1 MSSSIQSIRQGRAAE
16 ARGDSAGALLHYTEA
31 LAAEPHNAKAWTRV
45 GMIMVQL
52 MKWQE
57 AAEQLQLAR
66 HLDAED
72 AEAAHGLAVALFHT
86 GQTAGALE
94 QIDDAARLAPAD
106 WRIAGSQAYMH
117 AATEADPARTLALYR
132 SWGERFADPLAAQA
146 GPFENDRS
154 PGRRLRIG
162 YVTADFR
169 EHSVAFFM
177 EPVLANHDP
186 DAVEVFVY
194 SSGRADAI
202 TERMRAHVPNWHD
215 VAALGD
221 DALYELIRSHRI
233 DVLID
238 LSGHTVGQRLFVFAR
253 RAAPVQVTWLGF
265 MHTLGM
271 RAIDYRITDG
281 GVDPPGN
288 ERWYVERLFR
298 VSCMASYSPPPDSP
312 LRAEPPL
319 LENGFATLISLNN
332 AKKLTDP
339 MLSLWGRILQARPTA
354 QLVLMVQE
362 RNPQDA
368 RAQIEPRLARLGLP
382 VERVLVS
389 PQLPLREFMQ
399 LGHIADVALDTA
411 PISGGTTSLHAL
423 WMGLPIVAMDAEEAA
438 QAATARTLQGL
449 GLGQWVARDA
459 DQYLATALALIDDP
473 ARLREHR
480 AGIRQRMLASAP
492 MDYRGRVAELERAL
506 RLMWANHLIGEPRY
520 LHTDVDLDQA
530 LRECAAVGQ
539 PRAAPTLPRPAMT
552 E

>member
-1 MSSSIQSIRQGRAAE
+1 MSVSIESIRAGQAAE
-16 ARGDSAGALLHYTEA
+16 AGGDAGAALGHYAQA
-31 LAAEPHNAKAWTRV
+31 LAADPRSAKAWTRV

-52 MKWQE
+52 MKWRE

-66 HLDAED
+66 QLDPQD
-72 AEAAHGLAVALFHT
+72 AEAAHGLAVACFHI
-86 GQTAGALE
+86 GETARALE
-94 QIDDAARLAPAD
+94 QIDAAAQLAPQD

-117 AATEADPARTLALYR
+117 AATAADPARTLALYR
-132 SWGERFADPLAAQA
+132 AWGERFADPLAA
-146 GPFENDRS
+146 GVRPPDNEPS
-154 PGRRLRIG
+154 PTRRLRIG

-177 EPVLANHDP
+177 EPVLAHHD
-186 DAVEVFVY
+186 AAQVEVFVY
-194 SSGRADAI
+194 SSGRADEVTA
-202 TERMRAHVPNWHD
+202 RLRALVPHWHD
-215 VAALGD
+215 VAALD
-221 DALYELIRSHRI
+221 DEALHGLIRSHRI

-298 VSCMASYSPPPDSP
+298 VGCMACYSPPPDSP
-312 LRAEPPL
+312 LLLEPPL
-319 LENGFATLISLNN
+319 RQNGFATLISLNN

-339 MLSLWGRILQARPTA
+339 MLQLWGRILQARPTV
-354 QLVLMVQE
+354 QLVVMVQE
-362 RNPQDA
+362 RNPEDA
-368 RAQIEPRLARLGLP
+368 RAQIEPRLRRLGLP
-382 VERVLVS
+382 LDRVLVS

-423 WMGLPIVAMDAEEAA
+423 WMGLPVVALDAEEAA

-449 GLGQWVARDA
+449 GLGEWVAHDA
-459 DQYLATALALIDDP
+459 DSYLATVLALIDD
-473 ARLREHR
+473 AERLRAHR
-480 AGIRQRMLASAP
+480 SEIRERMRASAP
-492 MDYRGRVAELERAL
+492 MDYRRQVAELERAL
-506 RLMWANHLIGEPRY
+506 RLMWLNHLLGEPRY
-520 LHTDVDLDQA
+520 LHTDVDLEQA
-530 LRECAAVGQ
+530 LRDCSARLPAAS
-539 PRAAPTLPRPAMT
+539 PLPRPVRT

>member
-94 QIDDAARLAPAD
+94 QIDDAARLAPED

-146 GPFENDRS
+146 RPFENDRS

-411 PISGGTTSLHAL
+411 PISGGSWPLMPRMRRRRPPHA
-423 WMGLPIVAMDAEEAA
+423 PC
-438 QAATARTLQGL
+438 
-449 GLGQWVARDA
+449 
-459 DQYLATALALIDDP
+459 
-473 ARLREHR
+473 R
-480 AGIRQRMLASAP
+480 AWA
-492 MDYRGRVAELERAL
+492 
-506 RLMWANHLIGEPRY
+506 WANGWHA
-520 LHTDVDLDQA
+520 T
-530 LRECAAVGQ
+530 
-539 PRAAPTLPRPAMT
+539 PTSIWRRRWR
-552 E
+552 